1 MFEESLRRLVDSVE
15 GGLACVVMGFDGISL
30 EKYLAN
36 EPGAFDVE
44 TIGME
49 YSVVLRQIR
58 TTASMLD
65 AGDLGE
71 VAIRNERLTAILR
84 PISDEYFLLFAMKPD
99 GNFGKGRYL
108 ARLVAPEIRRELA

>member
-1 MFEESLRRLVDSVE
+1 MFEESLRRLVENVE

-30 EKYLAN
+30 EKYLSP

-58 TTASMLD
+58 NTAGLLD

-71 VAIRNERLTAILR
+71 VAIRNEKVTAILR
-84 PISDEYFLLFAMKPD
+84 PISNEYFLLFAMKPD
-99 GNFGKGRYL
+99 GNFGKGRYM